1 MQMCGSHAALN
12 AHHCA
17 GSSADLNC
25 QEALCFVYGTRFGFG
40 FSGSLCRWHH
50 GRYELT
56 TWTYL
61 NKCTGLSGS
70 LVLLTIFPF
79 PNIVL
84 MTWDIVF
91 VQIALLANLMLRTV
105 TLNLQDLFS
114 SKVSIR
120 RTAYCGQGRSWL
132 HLQKVHERC
141 LQENR
146 FWRLRVT
153 VRSTRWRAR
162 RGWTSWE
169 SPTTSTIA
177 GRRSTG
183 KKMDAINARMRVHSY
198 SCLLPVHLCHR

>member
-1 MQMCGSHAALN
+1 MSHPGRTLSGSYYLMQMCGSHAALN

-25 QEALCFVYGTRFGFG
+25 HEALCFVYGTRFWFG

-105 TLNLQDLFS
+105 GVNLQDMFS
-114 SKVSIR
+114 SKHSNVFCKSSEDYSPLQYAVYRMLTYCPRGVVRPDFRVQTETQVSPF
-120 RTAYCGQGRSWL
+120 L
-132 HLQKVHERC
+132 K
-141 LQENR
+141 
-146 FWRLRVT
+146 
-153 VRSTRWRAR
+153 
-162 RGWTSWE
+162 
-169 SPTTSTIA
+169 P
-177 GRRSTG
+177 
-183 KKMDAINARMRVHSY
+183 
-198 SCLLPVHLCHR
+198 